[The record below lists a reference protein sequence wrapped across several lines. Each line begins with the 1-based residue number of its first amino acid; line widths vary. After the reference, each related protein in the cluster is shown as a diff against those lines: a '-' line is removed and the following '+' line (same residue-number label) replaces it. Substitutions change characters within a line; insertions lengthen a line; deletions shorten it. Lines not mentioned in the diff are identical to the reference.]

1 MFLDALSPAHRAL
14 FEAAAQ
20 PLDLP
25 KGGYLMRK
33 GDPGGDVYLVRKG
46 SLEVVDR
53 RSTPEVVLASVPSG
67 SLVGEMAFIDAS
79 PRSAD
84 VRAAETSVIARW
96 SRDDLRTLLDRHP
109 DLASAFF
116 QNVSRLAA
124 ARIRHLSEGAAAGS
138 FARDEQLQGKDALR
152 SLVTK
157 VADPLKDQLPALDAQ
172 LKRDSENPLA
182 VGRLVG
188 LLERLE
194 ADVHQ
199 LFTAT
204 AAGRAQAFVA
214 EELGRELHPWFSRSV
229 LAGRCLSRPH
239 GASGSA
245 EILAHILV
253 DREGGDGPLGEHIDR
268 WLLDR
273 PTFRA
278 MRSWR
283 IRLVDEVRA
292 SVPVHRNRR
301 VLVINA
307 GTGSTVARLAEHLST
322 QPTIITVVD
331 SSKDALSF
339 LDAGLVRRHSGLA
352 LETVQENLVDFA
364 IGRSRHP
371 LVAQDAIV
379 IHGLLE
385 YMPARIAVSLLQEC
399 RRLLAPDARVVVAT
413 LAPSRDRAMLDRL
426 LGWPTLRRTPAE
438 IEQLFQAAELHVEI
452 LEGVESPGLLIS
464 AHREEGTMLR
474 APAGDPTEIVEPKGD
489 PTEIV
494 EPPRNTG

>member
-14 FEAAAQ
+14 FEAAAL
-20 PLDLP
+20 PFDLP

-53 RSTPEVVLASVPSG
+53 RSNPEVVLGSVPVG
-67 SLVGEMAFIDAS
+67 SLVGEMAFLDAS

-84 VRAAETSVIARW
+84 VRASEDSVIDRW
-96 SRDDLRTLLDRHP
+96 ARDDLRSLLDRHP

-124 ARIRHLSEGAAAGS
+124 SRIRHLSEGAAAGS
-138 FARDEQLQGKDALR
+138 FARDEQLQGKEALR
-152 SLVTK
+152 SEVDR
-157 VADPLKDQLPALDAQ
+157 VADPLKDQLPGLEAQ
-172 LKRDSENPLA
+172 LKRDPENPLA
-182 VGRLVG
+182 TGQLIG
-188 LLERLE
+188 LLEQLE
-194 ADVHQ
+194 ADVDA
-199 LFTAT
+199 LFNAIP
-204 AAGRAQAFVA
+204 AGRARGYVA
-214 EELGRELHPWFSRSV
+214 EELGRELHPWISRSV
-229 LAGRCLSRPH
+229 LAGRCLARPH

-292 SVPVHRNRR
+292 TVPVHRNRR
-301 VLVINA
+301 VLVLNA
-307 GTGSTVARLAEHLST
+307 GTGSTVARLSEHLSSH
-322 QPTIITVVD
+322 PTIITVLD

-339 LDAGLVRRHSGLA
+339 LDAGLVRRHKGLA
-352 LETVQENLVDFA
+352 LDTVQENLVDFA
-364 IGRSRHP
+364 IGRSRHAM
-371 LVAQDAIV
+371 VAQDAIV
-379 IHGLLE
+379 LHGLLE
-385 YMPARIAVSLLQEC
+385 YMPARIAVSLLREC
-399 RRLLAPDARVVVAT
+399 RRLLAPDARVVAAM
-413 LAPSRDRAMLDRL
+413 LAPSRDRALLDRL

-438 IEQLFQAAELHVEI
+438 IEQLFRAAELTVEP
-452 LEGVESPGLLIS
+452 LGGVEPPGMLIS
-464 AHREEGTMLR
+464 AYREEGTMLR
-474 APAGDPTEIVEPKGD
+474 APSGGEPTEIIEPSGD
-489 PTEIV
+489 TTEIV
-494 EPPRNTG
+494 KT